1 MIFVTVGGQLPFDR
15 LIRHVD
21 DWAAKHPDVE
31 VFAQIGRSEFAPRH
45 LDSAK
50 LLPGVEFMERM
61 QTADAIIGHA
71 GMGTILTALEIRKPL
86 LIFPRRA
93 EQGEHRND
101 HQLATAR
108 YFAESGL
115 VRAAFDEASLLQE
128 LDELGGW
135 EPSAG
140 IATVASDELIGRIRS
155 FVFDGPA

>member
-1 MIFVTVGGQLPFDR
+1 
-15 LIRHVD
+15 
-21 DWAAKHPDVE
+21 
-31 VFAQIGRSEFAPRH
+31 
-45 LDSAK
+45 
-50 LLPGVEFMERM
+50 
-61 QTADAIIGHA
+61 
-71 GMGTILTALEIRKPL
+71 MGTILTALEIRKPL